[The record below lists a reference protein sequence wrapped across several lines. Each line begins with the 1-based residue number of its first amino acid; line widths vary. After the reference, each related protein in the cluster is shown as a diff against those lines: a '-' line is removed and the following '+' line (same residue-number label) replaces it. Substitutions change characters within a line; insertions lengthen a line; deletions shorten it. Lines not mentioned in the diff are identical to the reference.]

1 MHSAELATPTDPLVD
16 PSGPVVVPLG
26 RPDGRP
32 VGVVIVDRGRVRYR
46 PVVDL
51 EHVAWCV
58 VAAAGLAGAAA
69 IAATSMRSRPAI
81 RSVSM
86 GPGGWVSVKGAT
98 APPLRPHTKRPWW
111 ARLLQARRLVIE

>member
-1 MHSAELATPTDPLVD
+1 MHRVTLAAPTDRLVD
-16 PSGPVVVPLG
+16 ASGTAVVPLL

-32 VGVVIVDRGRVRYR
+32 VGVVIVDRNRVRYR

-51 EHVAWCV
+51 ERVAWCA

-86 GPGGWVSVKGAT
+86 GPGGWVSIKGAT
-98 APPLRPHTKRPWW
+98 VPPL
-111 ARLLQARRLVIE
+111 